1 MTDLIET
8 QTRVRTGR
16 RGHGNRKHRRRA
28 HTVTLALA
36 AGAFGLFVLTLM
48 VGSFR
53 VSAPDVIASLLY
65 LRDNPS
71 VDFIVRD
78 LRLPTAMSGLAV
90 GVALGISG
98 ILFQRLLG
106 NPLASPDFVGVS
118 SGASLFAVAAIVLF
132 DASSTVISGSA
143 LLGALLSS
151 FLIYVLAWRDG
162 ISGYRFILIGI
173 GVSQLMLSL
182 VGYIVSHASINE
194 AREAM
199 TWLVG
204 TVGQAGSGE
213 LRALLF
219 ALAILLPLVLVLERP
234 LRALE
239 LGDDTAKALGARVEL
254 NRLALI
260 GASIVLIGCAVAV
273 AGPIMFVALIAGPIA
288 QRLVGHSAGGLVAA
302 GSVGAIITLG
312 ADLIAHQ
319 LLPVDLPTGV
329 ITGLIG
335 APYLIWLLVTVN
347 KEGRGG

>member
-1 MTDLIET
+1 M
-8 QTRVRTGR
+8 
-16 RGHGNRKHRRRA
+16 
-28 HTVTLALA
+28 
-36 AGAFGLFVLTLM
+36 M
-48 VGSFR
+48 VGSFA
-53 VSAPDVIASLLY
+53 VSAPDVVASVLH

-78 LRLPTAMSGLAV
+78 LRLPTATAGLAV

-98 ILFQRLLG
+98 LLFQRLLG
-106 NPLASPDFVGVS
+106 NPLASPDFVGIS
-118 SGASLFAVAAIVLF
+118 SGASFFAVSAIVLF

-143 LLGALLSS
+143 LVGALLSA
-151 FLIYVLAWRDG
+151 FLIYLLAWRDG
-162 ISGYRFILIGI
+162 VTGYRFILIGI
-173 GVSQLMLSL
+173 GISQLFISM
-182 VGYIVSHASINE
+182 VGYIVSHASIYE

-213 LRALLF
+213 LRTLLV
-219 ALAILLPLVLVLERP
+219 ALAILIPVVLALERP

-254 NRLALI
+254 NRLGLLA
-260 GASIVLIGCAVAV
+260 ASIVLVGFAVAV

-288 QRLVGHSAGGLVAA
+288 QRLVGRGAGGIVAA
-302 GSVGAIITLG
+302 GCVGAIITLG
-312 ADLIAHQ
+312 ADLVSHQ
-319 LLPVDLPTGV
+319 VLPVDLPTGV